1 MSLEEAR
8 KSERSLS
15 RVCWVPSRG
24 AEVTETNITLFWAFD
39 VGVGGKKDC
48 QAPTVRSPLL
58 SQVSPPESHD
68 DLTPLS
74 LTGLPC
80 SSHTRSPP
88 CSRNTIRMP
97 LPVALPYFLVFILT
111 ALRRRFTLKSKA
123 YSPSCAHSFLFSLL
137 FFSLSR
143 FFPFTLLLSLSLSLK
158 HLCAFPL
165 NFRPLLI
172 LSAGERVYLTGYNG
186 GVRVHVSF

>member
-1 MSLEEAR
+1 M
-8 KSERSLS
+8 
-15 RVCWVPSRG
+15 
-24 AEVTETNITLFWAFD
+24 
-39 VGVGGKKDC
+39 GKKDC

-97 LPVALPYFLVFILT
+97 LLVALPYFLVVILT

-123 YSPSCAHSFLFSLL
+123 QSPSYAHSLFSLL
-137 FFSLSR
+137 FFSLSW
-143 FFPFTLLLSLSLSLK
+143 FFLFTLFLSLTLSLSLTP
-158 HLCAFPL
+158 LCISTKF
-165 NFRPLLI
+165 
-172 LSAGERVYLTGYNG
+172 
-186 GVRVHVSF
+186 